1 MIWGKQGRGV
11 ALDFLLFNG
20 IIFEIQMGVLD
31 LDHCSR
37 NGPMLVLIG
46 PIIIKI
52 LKLKQMIT
60 FSRPLKKLN
69 LLVYILY
76 I

>member
-1 MIWGKQGRGV
+1 
-11 ALDFLLFNG
+11 
-20 IIFEIQMGVLD
+20 MGVLD